1 MLKIGDSV
9 PNFKGK
15 TNQGDWQL
23 SDYLGKKVVIYFYPR
38 DNTPGCT
45 LEGKN
50 FNENLPE
57 FTDKNIIVVGVSND
71 SLEKHQKFI
80 DKHHFN
86 FPLIADEDKSIS
98 ELFGV
103 YQKKKFMG
111 KEFMGIVR
119 STFLI
124 DENGILQKEW
134 RKVRVKGHIEEV
146 LSIAT
151 NE

>member
-1 MLKIGDSV
+1 MLEVGQPVPDFIGQ
-9 PNFKGK
+9 
-15 TNQGDWQL
+15 TNQGDWKL

-45 LEGKN
+45 QESN
-50 FNENLPE
+50 DFNEKLTE
-57 FTDKNIIVVGVSND
+57 FSAKNTVIVGVSND
-71 SLEKHQKFI
+71 SLLKHQKFS
-80 DKHHFN
+80 DKYGFQ

-103 YQKKKFMG
+103 YQLKKFMG

-124 DENGILQKEW
+124 DETGCLQYVW
-134 RKVRVKGHIEEV
+134 RKVRVKNHVDEV
-146 LSIAT
+146 IALL
-151 NE
+151 

>member
-1 MLKIGDSV
+1 MLKVGKPV
-9 PNFKGK
+9 PNFTGK

-45 LEGKN
+45 TEGKD
-50 FNENLPE
+50 FNTHLSAFQQN
-57 FTDKNIIVVGVSND
+57 NAVVVGISND
-71 SLEKHQKFI
+71 NLAKHQKFS
-80 DKHHFN
+80 DKFAFA

-103 YQKKKFMG
+103 YQRKKFMG

-119 STFLI
+119 STFLL
-124 DENGILQKEW
+124 DEQGNLVQEW
-134 RKVRVKGHIEEV
+134 RKVKVKNHVEAV
-146 LSIAT
+146 LAAL
-151 NE
+151 

>member
-1 MLKIGDSV
+1 MIKIGEAIPDFV
-9 PNFKGK
+9 GK
-15 TNQGDWQL
+15 TNHGDWKL

-45 LEGKN
+45 TESNDFNANLAAFTAKN
-50 FNENLPE
+50 
-57 FTDKNIIVVGVSND
+57 TVVVGVSND
-71 SLEKHQKFI
+71 DLNKHQKFS
-80 DKHHFN
+80 DKFGFE

-103 YQKKKFMG
+103 YQLKKFMG

-124 DENGILQKEW
+124 DETGTLVKEW
-134 RKVRVKGHIEEV
+134 RKVKVKDHVQEV
-146 LSIAT
+146 LTSL
-151 NE
+151 

>member
-1 MLKIGDSV
+1 MLKIGEPV
-9 PNFKGK
+9 PDFIGK
-15 TNQGDWQL
+15 TNQGDLQL

-45 LEGKN
+45 TEGKD
-50 FNENLPE
+50 FNAHLSD
-57 FTDKNIIVVGVSND
+57 FADKNTVVIGVSND
-71 SLEKHQKFI
+71 DLVKHQKFS
-80 DKHHFN
+80 DKYDFK

-103 YQKKKFMG
+103 YQLKKFMG

-124 DENGILQKEW
+124 DEEGKLQKEW
-134 RKVRVKGHIEEV
+134 RKVRVKDHIQEV
-146 LSIAT
+146 LSSI
-151 NE
+151 